1 MSSWLWI
8 LLIVV
13 IAAIAVM
20 AYMRMRTSQA
30 QSRQSALESESAT
43 NTSRDYSQE
52 REDLRSS
59 NLSEEDRA
67 WETASL
73 QRERDSR
80 PKTPPTDGV

>member
-1 MSSWLWI
+1 MSTWLWI
-8 LLIVV
+8 ILIVV
-13 IAAIAVM
+13 IVAVAVM
-20 AYMRMRTSQA
+20 AYMRMRRTQA
-30 QSRQSALESESAT
+30 QGQQLDLGNDPT
-43 NTSRDYSQE
+43 TSRDYSQE

-80 PKTPPTDGV
+80 PKTPPADGV